1 MPIYRDENNNPVQ
14 AVSLPDDTA
23 ANHTALAISA
33 VSAST
38 AALAKGLYRVKS
50 TVDCQVV
57 QAATA
62 LTTHLPLAANQ
73 AEYFEINGVVSAIA
87 AAAGTLTLTKV
98 GG

>member
-1 MPIYRDENNNPVQ
+1 MSTLKTDDNNNAIQ
-14 AVSLPDDTA
+14 AFALPDDTA

-38 AALAKGLYRVKS
+38 AALSEGVYRLS
-50 TVDCQVV
+50 SDVDCQVV

-62 LTTHLPLAANQ
+62 TTAHMPLTANQ
-73 AEYFEINGVVSAIA
+73 AEYFYVSGVVSAIA

-98 GG
+98 